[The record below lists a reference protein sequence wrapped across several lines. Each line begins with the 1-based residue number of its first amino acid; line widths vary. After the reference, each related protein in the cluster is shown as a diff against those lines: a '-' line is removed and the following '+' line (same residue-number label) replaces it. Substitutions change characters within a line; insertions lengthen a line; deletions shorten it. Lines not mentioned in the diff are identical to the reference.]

1 MTPIL
6 NYFVTSTVYLAV
18 FYLCYITLL
27 SNDTQ
32 YKRNRLYLIA
42 SLIISMILPVLKIDI
57 GSETVLGSLN
67 NNILGLIQIDTVV
80 VNPANNETASFSIQ
94 QLLLILYISGILLS
108 AWVFLFNIL
117 KIVKMIRTGR
127 QKGTRIVF
135 TDSPGVSGFSAF
147 GFIFLSKNLNS
158 IEIARITEHE
168 NKHIDYNH
176 FTDLILLKLLSVFF
190 WFNPVIYLFE
200 RSLKAIH
207 EYQADEKMLD
217 TGENPVSYQQLI
229 FNQLFKTR
237 LFSIQN
243 AFSGSTL
250 IKKRMIMMT
259 KKRSRKIAGL
269 KLLLILP
276 VTALFFILFSCS
288 SKDADPAELISEQ
301 ELANLKTETI
311 LEDSQDIIED
321 EVFVV
326 VEEMPTFLDGDL
338 NKFRDWVQ
346 KRIRY
351 PKEAAVN
358 GIQGKVF
365 VKFVINK
372 DGTLSDAE
380 IMRGVDP
387 LLDNEALR
395 VVNSSPVWVA
405 GKQRGENVRVRF
417 SITVNYQLQ

>member
-1 MTPIL
+1 
-6 NYFVTSTVYLAV
+6 
-18 FYLCYITLL
+18 
-27 SNDTQ
+27 
-32 YKRNRLYLIA
+32 
-42 SLIISMILPVLKIDI
+42 
-57 GSETVLGSLN
+57 
-67 NNILGLIQIDTVV
+67 
-80 VNPANNETASFSIQ
+80 
-94 QLLLILYISGILLS
+94 
-108 AWVFLFNIL
+108 
-117 KIVKMIRTGR
+117 
-127 QKGTRIVF
+127 
-135 TDSPGVSGFSAF
+135 
-147 GFIFLSKNLNS
+147 
-158 IEIARITEHE
+158 
-168 NKHIDYNH
+168 
-176 FTDLILLKLLSVFF
+176 
-190 WFNPVIYLFE
+190 
-200 RSLKAIH
+200 
-207 EYQADEKMLD
+207 
-217 TGENPVSYQQLI
+217 
-229 FNQLFKTR
+229 
-237 LFSIQN
+237 
-243 AFSGSTL
+243 
-250 IKKRMIMMT
+250 MMT